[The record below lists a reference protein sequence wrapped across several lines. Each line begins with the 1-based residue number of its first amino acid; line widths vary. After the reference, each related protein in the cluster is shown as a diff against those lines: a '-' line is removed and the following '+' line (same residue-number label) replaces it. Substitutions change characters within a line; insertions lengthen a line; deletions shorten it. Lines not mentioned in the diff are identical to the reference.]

1 MTEISDVNVY
11 FERLYSESINPPPIT
26 VDEFLDIMAKCKDSV
41 IPKEKVK
48 QKKRIRKSRIHFF
61 FSRKFFKMELKNY
74 LNNINIIRN
83 IPNEN

>member
-48 QKKRIRKSRIHFF
+48 KRI
-61 FSRKFFKMELKNY
+61 
-74 LNNINIIRN
+74 
-83 IPNEN
+83 

>member
-48 QKKRIRKSRIHFF
+48 KKRIRKSRIHFF
-61 FSRKFFKMELKNY
+61 FFQGSFSKWN
-74 LNNINIIRN
+74 
-83 IPNEN
+83 